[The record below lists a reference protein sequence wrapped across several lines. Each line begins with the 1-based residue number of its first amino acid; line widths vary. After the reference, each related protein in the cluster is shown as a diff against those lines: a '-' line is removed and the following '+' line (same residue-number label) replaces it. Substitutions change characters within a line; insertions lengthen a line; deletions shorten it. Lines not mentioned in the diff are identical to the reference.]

1 MAQQDAPRLRMQ
13 TAISSFQLP
22 RTGKPLAVILSGAG
36 ISAESGLKT
45 FRDSGGLWENFP
57 IAEVASIEG
66 WYTNPAKVLEFYNL
80 RRAQAAQA
88 LPNDGHRALVT
99 LEEGYDVVVITQN
112 VDDLHERAGS
122 EHVLHLHGLL
132 RRVRSCADENMTYDI
147 GAGEIKLGDLADDG
161 QQLRP
166 DIVWFGEE
174 VPSYPLAATIAMQ
187 ADVFIVVGTSLAV
200 YPAAGLIDHVPAD
213 VPSYIVDPHASEL
226 RVKGVTAYDLP
237 ASVGLPRLVNELL
250 SQVPVRG

>member
-1 MAQQDAPRLRMQ
+1 MQ
-13 TAISSFQLP
+13 TAISSFQVP
-22 RTGKPLAVILSGAG
+22 RTGKPLAVVLTGAG

-66 WYTNPAKVLEFYNL
+66 WYTNPGKVLEFYNL

-88 LPNDGHRALVT
+88 QPNDAHRALVT
-99 LEEGYDVVVITQN
+99 LEEGYDVVIVTQN

-122 EHVLHLHGLL
+122 EHVLHLHGML
-132 RRVRSCADENMTYDI
+132 RKARSCASETMSYDI
-147 GAGEIKLGDLADDG
+147 GSDEIRLGDMADDG
-161 QQLRP
+161 HQLRP

-174 VPSYPLAATIAMQ
+174 VPNYPLAATIAMQ

-200 YPAAGLIDHVPAD
+200 YPAAGLIDHVPTE
-213 VPSYIVDPHASEL
+213 VPSYIIDPHASEL
-226 RVKGVTAYDLP
+226 RVPGVKAMDLP
-237 ASVGLPRLVNELL
+237 ASVGLPRLVTELL
-250 SQVPVRG
+250 SQVAVRG